1 MFVVDP
7 SMALTWCVDDEATAA
22 TDGVL
27 HRLLLEGGVAPALW
41 PLELANAIRY
51 AARRGRLEAR
61 DVERARAIIA
71 GLPVEVLPVET
82 STAFR
87 LIDVAQTYDLS
98 VYDAAYLDVADLR
111 GLGLATLD
119 ARVAKACRRAGVS
132 LIAA

>member
-1 MFVVDP
+1 MFVVDA
-7 SMALTWCVDDEATAA
+7 SMALTWCVDDEATAE
-22 TDGVL
+22 TDAVL
-27 HRLLLEGGVAPALW
+27 HRLLLEGGLAPAHW
-41 PLELANAIRY
+41 PLELANAIRF
-51 AARRGRLEAR
+51 AARRGRVKAR

-82 STAFR
+82 STALS

-98 VYDAAYLDVADLR
+98 VYDAAYIDLADFR

-119 ARVAKACRRAGVS
+119 ARLAKACLQAGVP

>member
-1 MFVVDP
+1 MFVVDA

-82 STAFR
+82 STALR
-87 LIDVAQTYDLS
+87 LIDVAQTHDLS